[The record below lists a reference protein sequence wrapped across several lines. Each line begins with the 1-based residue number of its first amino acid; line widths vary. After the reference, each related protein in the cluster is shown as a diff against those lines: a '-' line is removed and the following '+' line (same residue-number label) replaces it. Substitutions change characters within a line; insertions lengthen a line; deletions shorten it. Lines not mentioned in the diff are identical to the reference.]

1 MVNVSL
7 MEISQ
12 KIDNETASEE
22 EVLYFLENVNAQV
35 EKARKILQEIKKLQA
50 E

>member
-1 MVNVSL
+1 

-22 EVLYFLENVNAQV
+22 EALYFLENVNIQV